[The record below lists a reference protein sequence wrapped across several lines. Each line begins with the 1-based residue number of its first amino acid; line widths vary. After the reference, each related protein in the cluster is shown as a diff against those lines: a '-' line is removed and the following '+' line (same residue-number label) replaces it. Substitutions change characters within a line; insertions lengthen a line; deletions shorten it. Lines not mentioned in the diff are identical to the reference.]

1 MIKEKKFSIGDIVDV
16 LYLQSNLP
24 RYKIRGTIVREKPN
38 EFMWVVK
45 LHHNYSILACR
56 DIDMRKISNG
66 LRRATI
72 RTNDK

>member
-16 LYLQSNLP
+16 LYLQTDLP
-24 RYKIRGTIVREKPN
+24 RYKIRGTIVRERPDD
-38 EFMWVVK
+38 FMWVVK
-45 LHHNYSILACR
+45 MHHDYSVLACLSR
-56 DIDMRKISNG
+56 DLRKIHNG